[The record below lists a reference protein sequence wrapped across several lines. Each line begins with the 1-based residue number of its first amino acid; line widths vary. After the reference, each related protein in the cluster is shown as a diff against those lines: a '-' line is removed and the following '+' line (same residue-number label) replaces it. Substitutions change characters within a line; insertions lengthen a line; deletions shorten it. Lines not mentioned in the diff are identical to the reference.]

1 MTSTK
6 PGKSHDEELIARL
19 LRETQ
24 QEGIDRERLL
34 AEQGIPLR
42 TYHRWRKRFGRMD
55 GDTIRRIVTLE
66 NERASM
72 ERRMR
77 QLEREMELLRT
88 VVGKPWRRQ
97 PPGGLPSDTP

>member
-24 QEGIDRERLL
+24 LEGADRDRLL
-34 AEQGIPLR
+34 VEQGVPLR
-42 TYHRWRKRFGRMD
+42 TYHRWRKRFGCMD

-66 NERASM
+66 NERAGM

-77 QLEREMELLRT
+77 QFEAEMELLRT
-88 VVGKPWRRQ
+88 VVGKPWRRR
-97 PPGGLPSDTP
+97 PPGGPPSVTP

>member
-1 MTSTK
+1 MTHVK

-19 LRETQ
+19 LRCA
-24 QEGIDRERLL
+24 QEEGANRERLL
-34 AEQGIPLR
+34 VAEGVPLR
-42 TYHRWRKRFGRMD
+42 TYHRWRKRFGCMD

-66 NERASM
+66 NERAST

-77 QLEREMELLRT
+77 QLKREMELLRT

>member
-24 QEGIDRERLL
+24 QAGIHRERLL
-34 AEQGIPLR
+34 AEQGVPLR
-42 TYHRWRKRFGRMD
+42 TYHRWRKRFGHMD

-66 NERASM
+66 NERAGV

-77 QLEREMELLRT
+77 QLESEMELLRT
-88 VVGKPWRRQ
+88 VVGKPWRRR
-97 PPGGLPSDTP
+97 PPGAPPSATP